1 VKRNFYL
8 SDGLKRFFF
17 VNRKFVLI
25 ILIVMLIGVL
35 TGVFCCAKTSITINI
50 YYVQNIALRLIIIDK
65 LSFIGFIFLSL
76 LFYFILLFLIFF
88 LSFFRFGSF
97 FIFCILAYLCYC
109 FGVDMS
115 VVFISFGSLK
125 GIFISFGAILPFYSV
140 TIFIFFVYSFKM
152 IGFNKQFSICGNY
165 EIKRYEL
172 RILFSYFL
180 ILSIIIF
187 FQGITL
193 FVVTKI
199 FVF

>member
-1 VKRNFYL
+1 MRRNFYL

-25 ILIVMLIGVL
+25 ILIVMLIGAL
-35 TGVFCCAKTSITINI
+35 TGVFCCAKSNITINI
-50 YYVQNIALRLIIIDK
+50 YYVQNIPLRLIILDK

-76 LFYFILLFLIFF
+76 LFDFILLFLIFF

-109 FGVDMS
+109 FGVDLS
-115 VVFISFGSLK
+115 VVFISFGSIK
-125 GIFISFGAILPFYSV
+125 GIVISLAGIFPFCSV
-140 TIFIFFVYSFKM
+140 IVFIFFVYSFKM
-152 IGFNKQFSICGNY
+152 ISFNKQSSICGNF
-165 EIKRYEL
+165 ETKRYEM

-187 FQGITL
+187 LQGITL
-193 FVVTKI
+193 FVLTKI